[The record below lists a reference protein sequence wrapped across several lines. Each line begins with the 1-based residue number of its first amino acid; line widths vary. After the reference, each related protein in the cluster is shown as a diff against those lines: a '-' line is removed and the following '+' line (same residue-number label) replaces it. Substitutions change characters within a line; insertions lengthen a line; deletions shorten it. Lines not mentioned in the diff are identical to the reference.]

1 MVGEPVGVVIPTYN
15 RAALLQAALESVLVQ
30 TVPVQEIVVVDDGST
45 DETARVVAEFAAQG
59 APLRFFPG
67 PHQNRRSLARNQG
80 FAATS
85 APLVA
90 FLDSDDLWRP
100 ARLARQ
106 LAALAAAPA
115 AGFAFCNLQ
124 RFDEQGLIEGPCLDP
139 ARDYNG
145 AILGDILEEPRIV
158 SSTLLVRRAA
168 FEAVGGFADLR
179 MNEDHELTI
188 RLAARYP
195 ASYIPEVLV
204 LLREHAG
211 RTSRAARELPLSDYI
226 HIVGDFLAAHPDLP
240 AATRARGRRGLANV
254 HLKLARFYLES
265 GERAAARRHV
275 RATLGLGLWNRRT
288 LQAALRA
295 WAPGRSLYPQRE
307 T

>member
-1 MVGEPVGVVIPTYN
+1 MVGEPVAVVIPTYN
-15 RAALLQAALESVLVQ
+15 RAALLRAALESVLAQ
-30 TVPVQEIVVVDDGST
+30 TVPVQEIIVVDDGST
-45 DETARVVAEFAAQG
+45 DDTAAVVAEFATQG
-59 APLRFFPG
+59 APIGYFFG
-67 PHQNRRSLARNQG
+67 LHQNRRSHARNQG

-85 APLVA
+85 TPLVA

-139 ARDYNG
+139 AADYNG

-168 FEAVGGFADLR
+168 FEAVGGFADLP

-195 ASYIPEVLV
+195 ASYVPAVLV

-211 RTSRAARELPLSDYI
+211 RTSRAAREVPLTDYI
-226 HIVGDFLAAHPDLP
+226 RIVGDFLAGHPDLP
-240 AATRARGRRGLANV
+240 ASVQARGRRGLANV

-275 RATLGLGLWNRRT
+275 RAALGLGLWNRRT
-288 LQAALRA
+288 LQATMRA
-295 WAPGRSLYPQRE
+295 WAPGRSLYPPRE
-307 T
+307 A

>member
-15 RAALLQAALESVLVQ
+15 RAPLLRAALESVLAQ
-30 TVPVQEIVVVDDGST
+30 TMPVQEIVVVDDGST
-45 DETARVVAEFAAQG
+45 DGTVAMVAEFAAQG
-59 APLRFFPG
+59 APIRFLAG
-67 PHQNRRSLARNQG
+67 PHQNRRSRARNQG
-80 FAATS
+80 FGATS

-100 ARLARQ
+100 ARLDRQ

-115 AGFAFCNLQ
+115 AGFAFFNLQ

-139 ARDYNG
+139 TVDYNG
-145 AILGDILEEPRIV
+145 AILSELLEEPRIV

-188 RLAARYP
+188 RLAARYS
-195 ASYIPEVLV
+195 ASYVPAVLV

-211 RTSRAARELPLSDYI
+211 RTSRAAREVPLTDYI
-226 HIVGDFLAAHPDLP
+226 RIVGDFLAGHPDLP
-240 AATRARGRRGLANV
+240 ASVQARGRRGLANV
-254 HLKLARFYLES
+254 HLKLARF
-265 GERAAARRHV
+265 
-275 RATLGLGLWNRRT
+275 
-288 LQAALRA
+288 
-295 WAPGRSLYPQRE
+295 
-307 T
+307 